1 MLEVEDELVEIRA
14 GEILEVAPGA
24 RHVLHSTHTPFEGF
38 TFRVPRLDDKVE
50 F

>member
-1 MLEVEDELVEIRA
+1 VLQVEDELVEIRA
-14 GEILEVAPGA
+14 GEILEVAPRT
-24 RHVLHSTHTPFEGF
+24 RHVLHSTHVPFEGF